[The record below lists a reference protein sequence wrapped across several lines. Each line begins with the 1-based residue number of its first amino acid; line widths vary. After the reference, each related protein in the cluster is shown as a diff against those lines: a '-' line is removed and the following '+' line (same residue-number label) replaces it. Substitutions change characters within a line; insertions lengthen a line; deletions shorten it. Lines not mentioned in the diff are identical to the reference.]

1 LRAAAAHSD
10 ELKPFSIMPDQPK
23 QPGGMAGS
31 PKARD
36 SVGSGDERGNH
47 GTAIDA
53 AQIDHAAALLDAGEL
68 VAFPTETVYGLGGDA
83 ESPEAVARIYAAK
96 GRPANHP
103 VIVHLA
109 PHGDPRYWVE
119 QLPADAQRLID
130 AFWPGPLTL
139 ILKRAAHIPSA
150 VSGGQ
155 DSVGLRC
162 PSHPVAQALLDAFS
176 ARRGGH
182 GGVAAP
188 SANRFGHVSPTTA
201 QHVRDEFGSAIH
213 VLDGGASNVGIE
225 STIVDLSRGF
235 PALLRPGHVTPQ
247 DIAEVLGELPRL
259 PDGSDA
265 TAPRASGT
273 LKAHYAPRTPLA
285 LLPFDALEP
294 LLAAARDAGER
305 VALVA
310 RASRAG
316 RWADADGVH
325 FVAAPEDPHAY
336 ARDLYG
342 LLRAL
347 DRANVARILIEQ
359 LPDTIEW
366 IAVNDRLGRAAAA
379 FEASA
384 SQ

>member
-1 LRAAAAHSD
+1 
-10 ELKPFSIMPDQPK
+10 MPDQTKP
-23 QPGGMAGS
+23 ADVTS
-31 PKARD
+31 
-36 SVGSGDERGNH
+36 SVSADEI
-47 GTAIDA
+47 A
-53 AQIDHAAALLDAGEL
+53 HAAALLDAGQL

-83 ESPEAVARIYAAK
+83 ESPDAVARIYAAK

-109 PHGDPRYWVE
+109 PNGDPNYWVA
-119 QLPADAQRLID
+119 QLPSEAQRLID

-139 ILKRAAHIPSA
+139 ILKRAAHIPAA

-162 PSHPVAQALLDAFS
+162 PSHPVAQSLLAAFS
-176 ARRGGH
+176 ALRNGH

-201 QHVRDEFGSAIH
+201 QHVRDEFGDAIH
-213 VLDGGASNVGIE
+213 VLDGGSSDVGIE

-247 DIAEVLGELPRL
+247 DIADVLGEMPRL

-265 TAPRASGT
+265 SAPRASGT

-285 LLPFDALEP
+285 LLPFDVLEP
-294 LLAAARDAGER
+294 LLAARAPGER

-316 RWADADGVH
+316 HWAEASDVH
-325 FVAAPEDPHAY
+325 FVAAPEDPHLY

-347 DRANVARILIEQ
+347 DRANVSRILIEK

-379 FEASA
+379 FEANEA
-384 SQ
+384 